1 MLRHFRALHLFAG
14 ALLVGLLALNA
25 CAVAPGGSTSVTGGG
40 ATPTAGKGAT
50 PTVGKGAPPTPT
62 PAPCATHASTT
73 ALTYADGPNVAG
85 DIPAPPGAPA
95 APAPALSNFIYPL
108 GIPDENAVGN
118 APTMSFTAI
127 APDAAH
133 LAVAIQQ
140 VVPFTAEYDPFIV
153 NTATHA
159 VSKVS
164 LPHPITVANTAE
176 PPRLFAWAD
185 THTLII
191 FANPA
196 VSNRNAAGDTFS
208 YDITTHVLTPLPGIT
223 AGAIEGVVRCS
234 TLFYLSIGSFTTVS
248 ASDPNHTMA
257 APTSINRYNLASHSA
272 IGSPVAIGQAS
283 TFPGAEGEVDY
294 GGWDASRDG
303 SRIVYQREAVA
314 AGPQITSTWFVA
326 NADGSAASAI
336 LPKLTSSNGAR
347 MAISPD
353 GKQVA
358 VTNANPSPNVASG
371 PLSGGSTVFYNSPSG
386 DGQPAWLA
394 NSGGFFA
401 SSVPPYTP
409 NSVILYTLCGGPCVG
424 TPAVA
429 KANNPATLP

>member
-1 MLRHFRALHLFAG
+1 MC
-14 ALLVGLLALNA
+14 LLALSA
-25 CAVAPGGSTSVTGGG
+25 CAIVPGGSTSVVGSG
-40 ATPTAGKGAT
+40 TPTLDSGKKPTST
-50 PTVGKGAPPTPT
+50 PDSGKKPTPT
-62 PAPCATHASTT
+62 PAPCATRATTT
-73 ALTYADGPNVAG
+73 ALVYADGPNIAG
-85 DIPAPPGAPA
+85 DIPAPPGAPT
-95 APAPALSNFIYPL
+95 PTPPGLSNFIYPL

-118 APTMSFTAI
+118 APFISFTAI

-140 VVPFTAEYDPFIV
+140 DVPFTAEYDPFIV
-153 NTATHA
+153 DTTTHA
-159 VSKVS
+159 VSKVA

-176 PPRLFAWAD
+176 APRLFAWAD

-196 VSNRNAAGDTFS
+196 VSNRNAAGESDS

-234 TLFYLSIGSFTTVS
+234 TLFYLSIGSFTTIS

-257 APTSINRYNLASHSA
+257 APTYINRYDLPSHSA

-294 GGWDASRDG
+294 GGWDASSDG

-314 AGPQITSTWFVA
+314 VGPQITSAWFVA

-347 MAISPD
+347 MAISPN
-353 GKQVA
+353 GLQVA

-371 PLSGGSTVFYNSPSG
+371 PLSGGSTVFYSSPSG

-409 NSVILYTLCGGPCVG
+409 NSVILYTLCGGSCTG